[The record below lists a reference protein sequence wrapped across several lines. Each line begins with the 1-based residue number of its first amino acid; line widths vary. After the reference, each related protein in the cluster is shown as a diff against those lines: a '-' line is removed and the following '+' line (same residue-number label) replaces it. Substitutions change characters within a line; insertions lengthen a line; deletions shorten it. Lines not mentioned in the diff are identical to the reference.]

1 MTALGGNMQNRKLFM
16 RLFLGEI
23 NLFCLLRVEADTI
36 AKMTHSILSMQ
47 FLEWRI

>member
-1 MTALGGNMQNRKLFM
+1 MTALGSNMKNRKLFM

-36 AKMTHSILSMQ
+36 AKK
-47 FLEWRI
+47 

>member
-1 MTALGGNMQNRKLFM
+1 MKNRKLLM

-23 NLFCLLRVEADTI
+23 NLFCLLRVGADTI
-36 AKMTHSILSMQ
+36 AKKMTHSILNME